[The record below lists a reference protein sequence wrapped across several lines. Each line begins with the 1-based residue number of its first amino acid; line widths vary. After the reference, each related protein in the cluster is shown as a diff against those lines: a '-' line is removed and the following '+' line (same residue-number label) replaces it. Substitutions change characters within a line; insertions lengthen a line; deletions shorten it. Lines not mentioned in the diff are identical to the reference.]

1 MASPQFIHLIE
12 QLIKNARAGKVRWQ
26 PAAREHTFRIAL
38 GEGVVYVRAESDDG
52 DNYGASY
59 IARLLTRNGQLVDEL
74 EASQFTSG
82 EIELLRDLF
91 HSARASAFE
100 LDRLVDGMQDDL
112 EAGRVRDLP
121 PDTSE
126 TEDDIP
132 F

>member
-26 PAAREHTFRIAL
+26 PATREHTFRIAL
-38 GEGVVYVRAESDDG
+38 GEGVVDVRAGSDDYN
-52 DNYGASY
+52 NYAASY
-59 IARLLTRNGQLVDEL
+59 TARLLMRDGHLVDEI
-74 EASQFTSG
+74 EASQFTTG
-82 EIELLRDLF
+82 EVELLRDLF
-91 HSARASAFE
+91 HTARASAFE
-100 LDRLVDGMQDDL
+100 LDRLIDGMQDDL

-121 PDTSE
+121 PDIPE